1 MALERDPDWPGA
13 SDKDETEDPYTNR
26 TEVRRIAG
34 EMNELLKK
42 IRDFSGFPVTEFA
55 GPVGGEASEPELPTG
70 AGSLSDLQ
78 RYCALNEHQTGQW
91 PAAMQYGFS
100 AQMAYS
106 TLVGEPGANSSGLY
120 AQLVASAEQ
129 TFDEG
134 LMEIAATSERAESAN
149 EEAATQRDV

>member
-13 SDKDETEDPYTNR
+13 SDKDETEDPFVDR

-42 IRDFSGFPVTEFA
+42 IKDFSGFPVTEFA
-55 GPVGGEASEPELPTG
+55 REVGSTPPEPELPTG
-70 AGSLSDLQ
+70 AGSLADLQ

-100 AQMAYS
+100 AQQAYS
-106 TLVGEPGANSSGLY
+106 ILVGEPGTGSGGLY
-120 AQLVASAEQ
+120 AQLVASAEEA
-129 TFDEG
+129 FDEG
-134 LMEIAATSERAESAN
+134 LPEIARTSEGAEQAS
-149 EEAATQRDV
+149 EEAATTRDV

>member
-13 SDKDETEDPYTNR
+13 SDKDETEDPYIDR
-26 TEVRRIAG
+26 AEVRRIAG

-42 IRDFSGFPVTEFA
+42 IKDLSGIPVTEFA

-70 AGSLSDLQ
+70 AGSLADLQ

-106 TLVGEPGANSSGLY
+106 TLVGEPGAGSGGLY
-120 AQLVASAEQ
+120 AQLVARADEA
-129 TFDEG
+129 FDEG
-134 LMEIAATSERAESAN
+134 LTEIARTSQRAESAS
-149 EEAATQRDV
+149 EEAATQRDA

>member
-1 MALERDPDWPGA
+1 MVLERDPDWPGA

-42 IRDFSGFPVTEFA
+42 IKDFSGIAVTEHA
-55 GPVGGEASEPELPTG
+55 QEVGGPAFHPELPAG
-70 AGSLSDLQ
+70 AGSLADLQ
-78 RYCALNEHQTGQW
+78 RYCALSEHQMGQW

-120 AQLVASAEQ
+120 AQLVASAEAA
-129 TFDEG
+129 FDEG
-134 LMEIAATSERAESAN
+134 LMETAATSERAESAT
-149 EEAATQRDV
+149 EEAATQRHV